1 VRNDH
6 ELLWRP
12 GAPGTDTVDLVL
24 VRPVRVP
31 VFLDI
36 AREANCGLINNTNID
51 GALELYAED
60 VRHMMDFAR
69 LLVARRHSLP
79 GLKSESARPAGRRRP
94 PVSCNMETL
103 QLSLPV
109 E

>member
-69 LLVARRHSLP
+69 LLVARHHSLP
-79 GLKSESARPAGRRRP
+79 KLKRESGRLSRRRRSP
-94 PVSCNMETL
+94 ACCNVDTMQL
-103 QLSLPV
+103 PLSL